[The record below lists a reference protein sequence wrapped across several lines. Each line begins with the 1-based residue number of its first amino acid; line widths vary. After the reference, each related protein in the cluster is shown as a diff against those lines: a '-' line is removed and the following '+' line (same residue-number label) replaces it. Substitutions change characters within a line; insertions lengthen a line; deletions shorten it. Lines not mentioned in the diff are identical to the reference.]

1 MLYKTSI
8 FVIMLFMNT
17 SKIRT
22 FLIYAVA
29 VGIGL
34 GIAKFGFDFMTAKLS
49 PGQPAVAQKTQTKPS
64 DRSGDKSKVE
74 AAQVVSPVVPITQHV
89 PPAAVLKKEEP
100 LANPPANEKKP
111 DSSSYIL
118 TGVYFSGNKAFALI
132 NNQIVEEGDEIADAK
147 VFKIN
152 LDEVILKLADDQI
165 IKLTTRSRY
174 P

>member
-8 FVIMLFMNT
+8 FVIMPFMNT
-17 SKIRT
+17 SKIRS
-22 FLIYAVA
+22 FLIYVVA

-34 GIAKFGFDFMTAKLS
+34 GIAKFGFDFMTAKFS
-49 PGQPAVAQKTQTKPS
+49 PGQPAVAQKTNTKPL
-64 DRSGDKSKVE
+64 DRFGHKSRVE
-74 AAQVVSPVVPITQHV
+74 TAKAAAPTLPVALPVPL
-89 PPAAVLKKEEP
+89 AAAPEKERP

-111 DSSSYIL
+111 DSSAYIL
-118 TGVYFSGNKAFALI
+118 TGIYLAGNKALALI
-132 NNQIVEEGDEIADAK
+132 NNQIVEEGDEIAGAQ